1 MQCTSKTYPTSFVV
15 TDPKGSILI
24 ECGKMLQKFGYRIRF
39 LNTINMKKSMHYNPF
54 AYIHSEKDILKLVTT
69 LIANTKGEGKGG
81 DDFWVKAETL
91 LFTALIGYIHYEAP
105 TEEQNFSTLLEM
117 INAMEVRE
125 DDEEFENPVD
135 LMFKELESRQPGH
148 FAVRQYKKYKLAAGK
163 TAKSILISA
172 AARTSIFDIQEV
184 RDLTAYDELEL
195 DTLGDRK
202 TALFLIMSD
211 TEDSMNFLIAMAY
224 SQLFNLLC
232 EKADDVYGGRLP
244 VHVRCL
250 IDEAANIGQIPRLEK
265 LVATIRS
272 REVSACLVLQAQSQ
286 LKAIYKDNADT
297 IIGNMDAT
305 VFLGGKEPT
314 TLKELAASLG
324 KETIDTYNTGESRG
338 RETSHSLNY
347 QKLGKDLP
355 AETPTIS
362 HEQYLALNELLK
374 KKHNPAL
381 LPIQIAYFAGLRIGE
396 VCGLTWQDIDLK
408 EQCLT
413 IRRSMRYDSVRKKT
427 QIGPTKRKKIRTVD
441 FCDTLA
447 AILREAKKEQMLNSI
462 KYGPL
467 YSKNYYRIVKE
478 KNRTYYEVYS
488 LPRTETPPEGYTQVS
503 FVCLRSDGAY
513 EAPATVSSVCRYSR
527 KKIGDMDDFHFH
539 LLRHTYTTN
548 LLSHGAAPKDVQEL
562 LGHSDVST
570 TMNIYAHATREAKR
584 TSARL
589 LDKVV
594 GTA

>member
-1 MQCTSKTYPTSFVV
+1 MS
-15 TDPKGSILI
+15 KGSLGQYSAVLQNSFRFAVFPKRLI
-24 ECGKMLQKFGYRIRF
+24 TF
-39 LNTINMKKSMHYNPF
+39 NPMQ
-54 AYIHSEKDILKLVTT
+54 YVVKRVKDD
-69 LIANTKGEGKGG
+69 EY
-81 DDFWVKAETL
+81 E
-91 LFTALIGYIHYEAP
+91 LFT
-105 TEEQNFSTLLEM
+105 
-117 INAMEVRE
+117 E
-125 DDEEFENPVD
+125 D
-135 LMFKELESRQPGH
+135 G
-148 FAVRQYKKYKLAAGK
+148 
-163 TAKSILISA
+163 
-172 AARTSIFDIQEV
+172 
-184 RDLTAYDELEL
+184 
-195 DTLGDRK
+195 
-202 TALFLIMSD
+202 
-211 TEDSMNFLIAMAY
+211 
-224 SQLFNLLC
+224 
-232 EKADDVYGGRLP
+232 
-244 VHVRCL
+244 
-250 IDEAANIGQIPRLEK
+250 
-265 LVATIRS
+265 
-272 REVSACLVLQAQSQ
+272 
-286 LKAIYKDNADT
+286 
-297 IIGNMDAT
+297 
-305 VFLGGKEPT
+305 
-314 TLKELAASLG
+314 
-324 KETIDTYNTGESRG
+324 TG
-338 RETSHSLNY
+338 
-347 QKLGKDLP
+347 DLP
-355 AETPTIS
+355 IETPTIS

-467 YSKNYYRIVKE
+467 YSQNYYRIVKE

-488 LPRTETPPEGYTQVS
+488 LPRTETPPEDYTQVS
-503 FVCLRSDGAY
+503 FVCLRPDGAY